1 MIRDYLSDSS
11 FFKLVQLRD
20 LLNKIMTNERMDQ
33 MFNDL
38 GLDFSSIESTITGS
52 INLDDSYCSIK
63 NMTTKIGEV
72 KN

>member
-1 MIRDYLSDSS
+1 MIGDYLSDSS

-63 NMTTKIGEV
+63 NMTTKIDEV

>member
-1 MIRDYLSDSS
+1 M
-11 FFKLVQLRD
+11 QLRD

-63 NMTTKIGEV
+63 NMTTKIDEV
-72 KN
+72 KK